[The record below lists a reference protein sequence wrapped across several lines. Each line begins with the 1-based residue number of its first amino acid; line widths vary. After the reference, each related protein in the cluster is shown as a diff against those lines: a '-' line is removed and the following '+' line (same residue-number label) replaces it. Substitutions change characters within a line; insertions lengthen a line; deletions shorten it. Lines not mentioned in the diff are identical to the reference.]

1 MVDAMPSINIIPKP
15 DRLTISAFALL
26 LAIFLTYSWS
36 ASHVYAAACAAQP
49 VSVRADFTSITSNS

>member
-1 MVDAMPSINIIPKP
+1 MVDTMLSINTISNP
-15 DRLTISAFALL
+15 DRLTISALVLL

-49 VSVRADFTSITSNS
+49 VSARADFTSITSNS